1 MQQQSVLAIHVESI
15 ERSAQANCEA
25 LLLRVDPADLWLFAS
40 VVPTGDDDLMA
51 KARRSEVALLGQ
63 R

>member
-1 MQQQSVLAIHVESI
+1 MQQQSVLAIHVESV
-15 ERSAQANCEA
+15 EHSARANCEV

-40 VVPTGDDDLMA
+40 VVPTGDDGLMA
-51 KARRSEVALLGQ
+51 NARRAEVELQAQ

>member
-1 MQQQSVLAIHVESI
+1 MQQQSVLAIHVESV
-15 ERSAQANCEA
+15 EDSAQANCEA

-40 VVPTGDDDLMA
+40 VVTTGDDGLIA
-51 KARRSEVALLGQ
+51 KARRGEVALQGQ